1 MKKPILLIGIFILTL
16 GLFSQQI
23 FQEHS
28 LVVNIE
34 VPVRVFSGGK
44 FIENLTIKDFE
55 VFEDGKSQKIEA
67 VYLIK
72 KKTIARKEEKKKFEP
87 QTSRNFYLFFQLTD
101 YSPRIQEALQYF
113 VENVLVPGDKLVV
126 VTSMKTYKMKE
137 IALEVKSRE
146 EIVKELRG
154 LIRKDAMMGS
164 SEYRSSLDELAKV
177 ARELAGTIAGLS
189 GGDPDR
195 IKVQDGNVS
204 PEYGGM
210 DAITKIEVLLQVYAA
225 TLERLEQSRYIDQY
239 RLLDFAKYLKEKEG
253 QKYVFL
259 FYQREFIPQIEQ
271 SLLAQS
277 IGVFQEHQHI
287 THGLSSLMSWYRR
300 DIPFDID
307 RVNQAYADSSASIH
321 FMFFTKPA
329 EPIPLVQFIEHSEDI
344 FTAFREM
351 AIATGG
357 TTESSS
363 NPGFLFKQAVES
375 SENYYLLYYAPE
387 SYISDGKFRKIKVR
401 VIGKNYKVM
410 HRAGYFAN

>member
-1 MKKPILLIGIFILTL
+1 MKKPVLLIGIFIFTL
-16 GLFSQQI
+16 ALFSQQI

-113 VENVLVPGDKLVV
+113 VQNVLVPGDKLVV

-146 EIVKELRG
+146 EIVEELRG

-164 SEYRSSLDELAKV
+164 AEYRSSLDELAKV
-177 ARELAGTIAGLS
+177 TRALAGAIAEAGVGDQRRAKVHDGTIA
-189 GGDPDR
+189 
-195 IKVQDGNVS
+195 
-204 PEYGGM
+204 PEYDGM
-210 DAITKIEVLLQVYAA
+210 DPITKIEMLLQTYAA

-253 QKYVFL
+253 RKYVFL
-259 FYQREFIPQIEQ
+259 FYQREFVPQIEQ
-271 SLLAQS
+271 NLLVQSLGS
-277 IGVFQEHQHI
+277 FQEYQHI
-287 THGLSSLMSWYRR
+287 THGLSNLMSMYRR
-300 DIPFDID
+300 DIPIDID
-307 RVNQAYADSSASIH
+307 KVNQAYADSSASIH
-321 FMFFTKPA
+321 FMFFTEPA
-329 EPIPLVQFIEHSEDI
+329 EPIPGIQFIEHSEDI
-344 FTAFREM
+344 FTVFREM
-351 AIATGG
+351 AVATGG

-401 VIGKNYKVM
+401 VIGKNYKVI

>member
-113 VENVLVPGDKLVV
+113 VQNVLIPGDKLVV

-146 EIVKELRG
+146 EIVEELRG

-164 SEYRSSLDELAKV
+164 AEYRSSLDELAKV
-177 ARELAGTIAGLS
+177 TRALAGAIAEAGVGDQRRAKVHDGTIA
-189 GGDPDR
+189 
-195 IKVQDGNVS
+195 
-204 PEYGGM
+204 PEYDGM
-210 DAITKIEVLLQVYAA
+210 DPITKIEMLLQTYAA

-239 RLLDFAKYLKEKEG
+239 RLLDFAKYLKE
-253 QKYVFL
+253 
-259 FYQREFIPQIEQ
+259 
-271 SLLAQS
+271 
-277 IGVFQEHQHI
+277 
-287 THGLSSLMSWYRR
+287 
-300 DIPFDID
+300 
-307 RVNQAYADSSASIH
+307 
-321 FMFFTKPA
+321 
-329 EPIPLVQFIEHSEDI
+329 
-344 FTAFREM
+344 
-351 AIATGG
+351 
-357 TTESSS
+357 
-363 NPGFLFKQAVES
+363 
-375 SENYYLLYYAPE
+375 
-387 SYISDGKFRKIKVR
+387 
-401 VIGKNYKVM
+401 
-410 HRAGYFAN
+410 